1 MARPEQEEIGLT
13 GPGVERKKIKPL
25 EDAIDAWNVIKEKRM
40 GLTEKEIEA
49 KAAVRVL
56 MEKHGLELY
65 RYDEGH
71 EVILAS
77 NVKVRK
83 VDQEGNGSED

>member
-1 MARPEQEEIGLT
+1 MRNGQEEMPYT
-13 GPGVERKKIKPL
+13 GEGVERKTIKPL
-25 EDAIDAWNVIKEKRM
+25 EDAIDLWDGIKKKRM
-40 GLTEKEIEA
+40 ALTEKEIEA

-56 MEKHGLELY
+56 MEKHGLEIY

-83 VDQEGNGSED
+83 VDQEGSGSED

>member
-1 MARPEQEEIGLT
+1 MRNGQEEMPYT
-13 GPGVERKKIKPL
+13 GEGVERKTIKPL
-25 EDAIDAWNVIKEKRM
+25 EEAIDAWEVVKKKRM
-40 GLTEKEIEA
+40 ALTEKEIEA

-56 MEKHGLELY
+56 MEKHGLEIY

-83 VDQEGNGSED
+83 VDQEGSGSED